1 MLNAD
6 AFNAQRRSRY
16 RNSQQ
21 VEDWMSAGIHDRRAT
36 SQVHLPGQAGI
47 GGTFFSVSSSQ
58 QERRDARTIKN
69 KGQRR
74 LFLMF
79 LETLPRSCFHGSHPR
94 TPHINPQ
101 RSEEHTSE
109 LQSLMRI

>member
-21 VEDWMSAGIHDRRAT
+21 VEDWMSAGVHDRRAT

-79 LETLPRSCFHGSHPR
+79 LETLPRSCFQDRKSPRLNSSHKCASRMP
-94 TPHINPQ
+94 
-101 RSEEHTSE
+101 SSACK
-109 LQSLMRI
+109 